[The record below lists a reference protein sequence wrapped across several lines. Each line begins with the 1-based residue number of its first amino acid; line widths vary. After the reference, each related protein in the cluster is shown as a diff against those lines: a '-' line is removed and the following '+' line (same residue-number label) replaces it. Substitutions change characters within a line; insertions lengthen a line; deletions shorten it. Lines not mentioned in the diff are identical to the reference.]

1 MATLYLEVTFEISA
15 EFSDLIIA
23 ELDQYGYDSFQ
34 EIETGVQAYILVD
47 DFDEEIIKAL
57 QQQYED
63 VVAFD
68 YTVSELENKNWNE
81 EWEKNFEQSII
92 SDQCIVRASFHV
104 PDKEYKYD
112 IVINPRMSFG
122 TGHHATTSM
131 MLLHELDM
139 DIHNKKVLDAG
150 CGTGVL
156 AIMAAKLGA
165 KEVFAYDIDDWSYN
179 NALDN
184 FSLNNT
190 ETINISVG
198 EVDVAIQHSSYEV
211 ILANINKNVLLQ
223 DIQHFA
229 KILQE
234 NGYLVLSGFYEKDI
248 EDILD
253 EAKKYNFSL
262 ENQKEKDSWVSLRL
276 KKSNSN

>member
-1 MATLYLEVTFEISA
+1 MAALYLEVNFEISA

-23 ELDQYGYDSFQ
+23 ELDQHGYDSFQ
-34 EIETGVQAYILVD
+34 ETETGVQAYILID
-47 DFDEEIIKAL
+47 EFDEEVIKDL

-63 VVAFD
+63 VVEFN
-68 YTVSELENKNWNE
+68 YSVSELENKNWNE

-92 SDQCIVRASFHV
+92 SDECIVRASFHV

-139 DIHNKKVLDAG
+139 DIQGKKVLDAG

-165 KEVFAYDIDDWSYN
+165 SEVFAYDIDDWSYN
-179 NALDN
+179 NAVDN

-190 ETINISVG
+190 ETVNISVG
-198 EVDVAIQHSSYEV
+198 EVDVAIPNRPYEV

-229 KILQE
+229 NILQE

-248 EDILD
+248 EDLMY
-253 EAKKYNFSL
+253 EAKKHDLSL
-262 ENQKEKDSWVSLRL
+262 ENQKEKDGWVSLRL
-276 KKSNSN
+276 KKNK

>member
-1 MATLYLEVTFEISA
+1 MTALYLEVNFEVVA
-15 EFSDLIIA
+15 AFSDVIIA
-23 ELDQYGYDSFQ
+23 ELDQLGYDSFQ
-34 EIETGVQAYILVD
+34 ETETGVQAYILID
-47 DFDEEIIKAL
+47 EFDEEAIKDL

-63 VVAFD
+63 VVEFN
-68 YTVSELENKNWNE
+68 YSISELENKNWNE

-92 SDQCIVRASFHV
+92 SDECIVRASFHV

-139 DIHNKKVLDAG
+139 EMEGKKVLDAG

-156 AIMAAKLGA
+156 AIMAAKLKA
-165 KEVFAYDIDDWSYN
+165 SEVFAYDIDDWSYN
-179 NALDN
+179 NAIDN

-190 ETINISVG
+190 ETIYISVG
-198 EVDVAIQHSSYEV
+198 EVDVALENSPYDV
-211 ILANINKNVLLQ
+211 ILANINKNVLLE
-223 DIQHFA
+223 DIRQFA
-229 KILQE
+229 NILQE

-248 EDILD
+248 EDIIN
-253 EAKKYNFSL
+253 ETKKYGFSL
-262 ENQKEKDSWVSLRL
+262 ENQKEKDTWVSLRL
-276 KKSNSN
+276 KKNN

>member
-1 MATLYLEVTFEISA
+1 MTALYLEVNFEISA

-23 ELDQYGYDSFQ
+23 ELDQHGYDSFQ
-34 EIETGVQAYILVD
+34 ETETGVQAYILID
-47 DFDEEIIKAL
+47 EFDEEIIKDL
-57 QQQYED
+57 QQQYEE
-63 VVAFD
+63 VVEFN
-68 YTVSELENKNWNE
+68 YSVSELENKNWNE

-92 SDQCIVRASFHV
+92 SDECIVRASFHI
-104 PDKEYKYD
+104 PDKEYEYD

-139 DIHNKKVLDAG
+139 DIQGKKVLDAG

-165 KEVFAYDIDDWSYN
+165 SEVFAYDIDDWSYN

-198 EVDVAIQHSSYEV
+198 EVGVAIHNRPYDV

-229 KILQE
+229 NILQE

-248 EDILD
+248 EDLMN
-253 EAKKYNFSL
+253 EAKKHDLSL

-276 KKSNSN
+276 KKSI

>member
-1 MATLYLEVTFEISA
+1 MTPLYLEVNFEISA

-23 ELDQYGYDSFQ
+23 ELDQHGYDSFQ
-34 EIETGVQAYILVD
+34 ETETGVQAYILID
-47 DFDEEIIKAL
+47 EFDEEVIKDL

-63 VVAFD
+63 IVEFNYSV
-68 YTVSELENKNWNE
+68 TELENKNWNE

-92 SDQCIVRASFHV
+92 SDECIVRASFHV

-139 DIHNKKVLDAG
+139 DIQNKKVLDAG

-156 AIMAAKLGA
+156 AIMAVKLGA
-165 KEVFAYDIDDWSYN
+165 SEVFAYDIDDWSYN

-190 ETINISVG
+190 ETININIG
-198 EVDVAIQHSSYEV
+198 EVDVAISNGPYDV

-229 KILQE
+229 NFLQE

-248 EDILD
+248 EDLMN
-253 EAKKYNFSL
+253 EAKKYDLSL
-262 ENQKEKDSWVSLRL
+262 ENQKEKDGWVSLRL
-276 KKSNSN
+276 KKSI